1 MLHRKNLFITI
12 EGTEGVGKSTA
23 VATIANYLRENS
35 VDLVTTREPGGTKIG
50 ERIRD
55 VLLHDQSES
64 LCDMTELL
72 LMFAARV
79 QHIEHI
85 IKPALAQGHTV
96 LCDRFTD
103 ASFAYQGYGRG
114 VNINYIKQ
122 LQAMVQQDLRVDYT
136 FLFDAPIEV
145 AMSRIAGRSLDRIER
160 AGVGFF
166 NRVRDAYLNMA
177 AQEPN
182 RFIVIDASQEF
193 AKVTA
198 DILHACRDRLAES
211 V

>member
-23 VATIANYLRENS
+23 VATIANYLRTTG

-55 VLLHDQSES
+55 VLLHDQSEI

-72 LMFAARV
+72 LIFAARV
-79 QHIEHI
+79 QHIEHV
-85 IKPALAQGHTV
+85 IKPALAHERTV

-114 VNINYIKQ
+114 VNIDYIKQ
-122 LQAMVQQDLRVDYT
+122 LQGMVQQELNVNYT
-136 FLFDAPIEV
+136 FLLDAPIEV
-145 AMSRIAGRSLDRIER
+145 AMSRIAGRNLDRIEK
-160 AGVGFF
+160 AGIDFF

-198 DILHACRDRLAES
+198 DILSACRDRLVVS